1 MFKVDGLRRSIKE
14 ADMENKREWN
24 IKKYL
29 LQFLVSA
36 ILFFCVSIPFR
47 KFFAFAEVTEVRP
60 ASVFPIVCGL
70 LFGLPGAL
78 GTAVGNF
85 FGDIYSGYEMSF
97 CIAGFFAQ
105 FLFGYLPYKFWYAP
119 LFAGGFKHKTV
130 DKSGRKAVS
139 LADAGSVGKYMALVV
154 ADSMLMTG
162 YLSLL
167 MEYFGISSE
176 YTVATLM
183 LLLNNIVF
191 GIVLGIP
198 MLIAADVLRL
208 QKNIPCSK
216 KDGKLWP
223 TLSDASMAL
232 SVLVLLLFFVL
243 HGRIDVRRII
253 LPVYVLSYVYV
264 FKPARVAD
272 RIKENRFTLNEKM
285 VLIFMLLSLF
295 SALLVGAGVYIEC
308 MGQESVAFVDLWNR
322 IYLYVTFDL
331 VLFNGLSLVLLL
343 YIQKNITEPVEQM
356 SQAAADYLRD
366 EGENAENGLE
376 GKVFETYEYL
386 NSEVGEL
393 AVSLSQMIRNI
404 EVYIENLTAMTA
416 DKERIGAELSI
427 ATHIQS
433 SMLPCIFPAFPD
445 RKEFDVYATMNPA
458 KEVGGDFY
466 DFFMVDERHVAVVM
480 ADVSGKGVPAALF
493 MVIGKTLIKD
503 HTQPG
508 ISLGSVFSDVN
519 NLLCDSNSEGMF
531 ITAFEGV
538 LDLATGEFTYVNAGH
553 ETPYI
558 CRKGEGFE
566 AYKVPSGFVLAGMED
581 MRYKEGRMQLAVGD
595 RIFLYTDGVPEATN
609 ADNEMYGSG
618 RLHNALNE
626 HKDKALEEL
635 LTKIKADVDSF
646 VKEAPQFDDIT
657 MLCLEYK
664 EPLQSE

>member
-1 MFKVDGLRRSIKE
+1 
-14 ADMENKREWN
+14 MENKREGN
-24 IKKYL
+24 MKKYL
-29 LQFLVSA
+29 LQFSVSA

-70 LFGLPGAL
+70 LFGFPGAL
-78 GTAVGNF
+78 GAAVGNF
-85 FGDIYSGYEMSF
+85 FGDIYSGYEMNF
-97 CIAGFFAQ
+97 CIAGLFAQ
-105 FLFGYLPYKFWYAP
+105 FLFGYLPYKLWYAP
-119 LFAGGFKHKTV
+119 PFADRIKQKKA
-130 DKSGRKAVS
+130 DKSGHKAVS

-183 LLLNNIVF
+183 LMLNNIVF

-208 QKNIPCSK
+208 QKNIPCCK
-216 KDGKLWP
+216 KDGKLRLA
-223 TLSDASMAL
+223 LSDASMAL
-232 SVLVLLLFFVL
+232 SVLVLLLFFVM
-243 HGRIDVRRII
+243 HGRIEVKWII

-264 FKPARVAD
+264 CKPASVAD
-272 RIKENRFTLNEKM
+272 STKGNRFTLNEKM
-285 VLIFMLLSLF
+285 VLIFMVLSLF
-295 SALLVGAGVYIEC
+295 SALFVGVGVYIEC
-308 MGQESVAFVDLWNR
+308 MGQGNVALVDLWNR

-366 EGENAENGLE
+366 DGENAENGLE
-376 GKVFETYEYL
+376 GKAFKTYECL

-393 AVSLSQMIRNI
+393 AISLSQMIRNI

-508 ISLGSVFSDVN
+508 VSLGSVFSDVN
-519 NLLCDSNSEGMF
+519 NLLCDSNSESMF

-538 LDLATGEFTYVNAGH
+538 LDLVTGEFTYVNAGH
-553 ETPYI
+553 ETPYV
-558 CRKGEGFE
+558 CRKGESFD
-566 AYKVPSGFVLAGMED
+566 AHKVCPGFVLAGLED
-581 MRYKEGRMQLAVGD
+581 MRYEEGRMQLAVGD

-609 ADNEMYGSG
+609 ADCEMYGSG
-618 RLHNALNE
+618 RLHNVLNE
-626 HKDKALEEL
+626 YKDKELEEL
-635 LTKIKADVDSF
+635 LAKIKADVDSF
-646 VKEAPQFDDIT
+646 VGEAPQFDDIT

-664 EPLQSE
+664 GSL

>member
-1 MFKVDGLRRSIKE
+1 
-14 ADMENKREWN
+14 MENKREEN
-24 IKKYL
+24 LKKYL

-36 ILFFCVSIPFR
+36 ILFFGVSIPFR
-47 KFFAFAEVTEVRP
+47 KFFAFAEFTEVRP

-70 LFGLPGAL
+70 LFGFPGAL

-119 LFAGGFKHKTV
+119 PFTDRFKHKTAG
-130 DKSGRKAVS
+130 KSGHKAVS

-167 MEYFGISSE
+167 MEYFGIGSE
-176 YTVATLM
+176 YTVATLL

-208 QKNIPCSK
+208 QKNTPCCK
-216 KDGKLWP
+216 KDGKWRP
-223 TLSDASMAL
+223 VISDASMAL
-232 SVLVLLLFFVL
+232 SVLILLLFFVR
-243 HGRIDVRRII
+243 HGRIDVRQII

-264 FKPARVAD
+264 FKPASVAEGAK
-272 RIKENRFTLNEKM
+272 RNRFTLNEKM

-295 SALLVGAGVYIEC
+295 SALIVGEGVYVEC
-308 MGQESVAFVDLWNR
+308 MGQGSMALVDLWNR

-366 EGENAENGLE
+366 EVENAENGLE
-376 GKVFETYEYL
+376 GEVFKTYGYL

-404 EVYIENLTAMTA
+404 EVYIENLTTMTA

-538 LDLATGEFTYVNAGH
+538 LDLATGEFAYVNAGH

-566 AYKVPSGFVLAGMED
+566 AYKVHPGFVLAGMED

-609 ADNEMYGSG
+609 ADNEMYGNE
-618 RLHNALNE
+618 RLHNVLNE
-626 HKDKALEEL
+626 YKDEALEEL
-635 LTKIKADVDSF
+635 LTKVKADVDSF
-646 VKEAPQFDDIT
+646 VREAPQFDDIT

-664 EPLQSE
+664 EPLQSESDGQSE

>member
-1 MFKVDGLRRSIKE
+1 M
-14 ADMENKREWN
+14 
-24 IKKYL
+24 KKYL

-85 FGDIYSGYEMSF
+85 FGDLYSGYEMSF

-105 FLFGYLPYKFWYAP
+105 FLFGYLPYKLWYAP
-119 LFAGGFKHKTV
+119 LFAGWFKQKTA

-183 LLLNNIVF
+183 MLLNNIVF

-208 QKNIPCSK
+208 QKNIPYCK
-216 KDGKLWP
+216 KNGKLWP
-223 TLSDASMAL
+223 VLSDAAMQL

-243 HGRIDVRRII
+243 HGRIDVRQII

-264 FKPARVAD
+264 CKPASVAD
-272 RIKENRFTLNEKM
+272 STKESRFTLNEKM

-331 VLFNGLSLVLLL
+331 VLFNGLSLVLLW

-376 GKVFETYEYL
+376 GKVFKTYEYL
-386 NSEVGEL
+386 KSEVGEL

-566 AYKVPSGFVLAGMED
+566 AYKVRPGFVLAGMED
-581 MRYKEGRMQLAVGD
+581 MRYKEGRMQLSVGD

-618 RLHNALNE
+618 RLHNALNAY
-626 HKDKALEEL
+626 KDSALEEL

-646 VKEAPQFDDIT
+646 VREAPQFDDIT

-664 EPLQSE
+664 KPLQSE

>member
-1 MFKVDGLRRSIKE
+1 M
-14 ADMENKREWN
+14 
-24 IKKYL
+24 
-29 LQFLVSA
+29 VSA

-119 LFAGGFKHKTV
+119 LFVGWFKHKTV
-130 DKSGRKAVS
+130 DKSGHKAVS

-183 LLLNNIVF
+183 MLLNNIVF

-198 MLIAADVLRL
+198 MLIAADVLHL

-216 KDGKLWP
+216 NDGKLRLV
-223 TLSDASMAL
+223 LSDASMEL

-243 HGRIDVRRII
+243 HGRIDVRQII

-264 FKPARVAD
+264 FKPASVAD
-272 RIKENRFTLNEKM
+272 SAKGNRFTLNEKM

-295 SALLVGAGVYIEC
+295 SALFVGVGVYIEC
-308 MGQESVAFVDLWNR
+308 MGQGSVAFVDLWNR

-331 VLFNGLSLVLLL
+331 VLFNGFSLVLLL

-356 SQAAADYLRD
+356 SQAAADYLSD

-376 GKVFETYEYL
+376 GKVFKSYEYL

-553 ETPYI
+553 EIPYV
-558 CRKGEGFE
+558 CRKGECFE
-566 AYKVPSGFVLAGMED
+566 AYKVSPGFVLAGMED

-626 HKDKALEEL
+626 YKDKALEEL
-635 LTKIKADVDSF
+635 LTNIKADVDSF
-646 VKEAPQFDDIT
+646 VREAPQFDDIT

>member
-1 MFKVDGLRRSIKE
+1 
-14 ADMENKREWN
+14 MENKREWN

-119 LFAGGFKHKTV
+119 LFAGWFKHKTA
-130 DKSGRKAVS
+130 DKAKHRTKHKAVS

-223 TLSDASMAL
+223 VLLDASMQL

-243 HGRIDVRRII
+243 HGRIDVRQII

-264 FKPARVAD
+264 FKPASVAD
-272 RIKENRFTLNEKM
+272 STKESRFTLNEKM

-331 VLFNGLSLVLLL
+331 VLFNGLSLVLLW

-376 GKVFETYEYL
+376 VKVFKTYGNL

-531 ITAFEGV
+531 ITVFEGV

-558 CRKGEGFE
+558 CRKGECFE
-566 AYKVPSGFVLAGMED
+566 AYKVRPGFVLAGMED

-618 RLHNALNE
+618 RLHNALNA

-646 VKEAPQFDDIT
+646 VREAPQFDDIT